1 MAVKGAD
8 SALFVDASTLVYA
21 NVLEAPRHKKN
32 ALATITTAFEDGREL
47 WIGRQVI
54 R

>member
-21 NVLEAPRHKKN
+21 NVLEAPRHKN

-47 WIGRQVI
+47 WISRQVI

>member
-8 SALFVDASTLVYA
+8 GALFIDANTLVYA
-21 NVLEAPRHKKN
+21 NVLEALLHKN
-32 ALATITTAFEDGREL
+32 ALAAITTAFEDGREL
-47 WIGRQVI
+47 WISHQVI